1 MYLPRKWLVFIRI
14 LLDSENLATLLR
26 GINRNAMLSLV
37 RGRLVAD
44 NRVRLPEVLGRREGV
59 RVAPERPR
67 PRTLL
72 HRLESAG

>member
-1 MYLPRKWLVFIRI
+1 
-14 LLDSENLATLLR
+14 
-26 GINRNAMLSLV
+26 MLSLV

-67 PRTLL
+67 PRSLL
-72 HRLESAG
+72 HRLKSAG